1 MKLTYFKKRSW
12 TFILCLLLKN
22 QNKLHCCYA
31 IKFIFFNVIGNTI
44 VDKVSKK
51 SSAKKK
57 AAKRRR
63 SRKPMTRSQM
73 MQAVHSED
81 TKPEMIVRKALFEA
95 GFRYRLHRRD
105 LPGTPDIF
113 VQRYGVAIFVNGCF
127 WHQHGCKLTS
137 RPKSNSA
144 FWNDKFD
151 RNIVRDIKTQHELS
165 LLGYRV
171 AIVWECSLRVEGVAD
186 AGNMGAAL
194 TLERLID
201 FIKSD
206 DETIEL

>member
-1 MKLTYFKKRSW
+1 M
-12 TFILCLLLKN
+12 
-22 QNKLHCCYA
+22 
-31 IKFIFFNVIGNTI
+31 
-44 VDKVSKK
+44 DKVSKK
-51 SSAKKK
+51 SSAKKRV
-57 AAKRRR
+57 AKRRR

-73 MQAVHSED
+73 MQAVHSEN

-127 WHQHGCKLTS
+127 WHQHGCKLMS

>member
-12 TFILCLLLKN
+12 TFILCLQLKN
-22 QNKLHCCYA
+22 HNNLRFYSA

-57 AAKRRR
+57 TAKRRR

>member
-1 MKLTYFKKRSW
+1 MVQASLKKTCAR
-12 TFILCLLLKN
+12 KR
-22 QNKLHCCYA
+22 
-31 IKFIFFNVIGNTI
+31 
-44 VDKVSKK
+44 K
-51 SSAKKK
+51 SC
-57 AAKRRR
+57 
-63 SRKPMTRSQM
+63 RKPMTRSQM
-73 MQAVHSED
+73 MQAVHSEN
-81 TKPEMIVRKALFEA
+81 TKPEMTVRRALFKA
-95 GFRYRLHRRD
+95 GMRYRLHRRD

-113 VQRYGVAIFVNGCF
+113 VQKYGVAIFVNGCF

-171 AIVWECSLRVEGVAD
+171 AIVWECSLRTDGVAD
-186 AGNMGAAL
+186 AENMGAAL

>member
-1 MKLTYFKKRSW
+1 MM
-12 TFILCLLLKN
+12 
-22 QNKLHCCYA
+22 NK
-31 IKFIFFNVIGNTI
+31 II
-44 VDKVSKK
+44 KK
-51 SSAKKK
+51 SSAK
-57 AAKRRR
+57 RRR
-63 SRKPMTRSQM
+63 VRKPMTRSQM

-113 VQRYGVAIFVNGCF
+113 VQKYGVAIFVNGCF

-171 AIVWECSLRVEGVAD
+171 AIVWECSLRAEGVAD
-186 AGNMGAAL
+186 AGNMGATL

>member
-1 MKLTYFKKRSW
+1 M
-12 TFILCLLLKN
+12 
-22 QNKLHCCYA
+22 
-31 IKFIFFNVIGNTI
+31 
-44 VDKVSKK
+44 
-51 SSAKKK
+51 
-57 AAKRRR
+57 
-63 SRKPMTRSQM
+63 
-73 MQAVHSED
+73 
-81 TKPEMIVRKALFEA
+81 
-95 GFRYRLHRRD
+95 
-105 LPGTPDIF
+105 
-113 VQRYGVAIFVNGCF
+113 NGCF

-171 AIVWECSLRVEGVAD
+171 AIVWECSLRAEGVAD